1 MVNYFSMLEGY
12 LTTKEVAE
20 KLGVSVGRVKQL
32 VAEKR
37 LPAVKVGHTNLIKE
51 NDLKLVET
59 RQNGRPS
66 KVKNK

>member
-1 MVNYFSMLEGY
+1 MLDGY

-20 KLGVSVGRVKQL
+20 KLGVSVGRIKQL

-51 NDLKLVET
+51 DDLKLVKN
-59 RQNGRPS
+59 RQNGRPP
-66 KVKNK
+66 KAKGEKQ